1 MNYLIHEGHTSSIKN
16 CLASD
21 NVRHLC
27 YIIEFSNN
35 IDSSTTIISLD
46 AKKAFDHLD
55 RHFLWSVLHCMGF
68 DHHYDSSY
76 LLKSH
81 CYGTDREHLF

>member
-1 MNYLIHEGHTSSIKN
+1 MNYLIQEDHTSYIKKH
-16 CLASD
+16 LASD
-21 NVRHLC
+21 NVRHLRH
-27 YIIEFSNN
+27 IIEFSNN
-35 IDSSTTIISLD
+35 TDSSTAIISLD

-68 DHHYDSSY
+68 GHHYDSSS